1 MNDQETGERRT
12 NKKPAE
18 AGKRFKA
25 CLTVSRLSFL
35 QLPMQVSIF
44 TSGLGR

>member
-12 NKKPAE
+12 NKKLE